1 MWHWTK
7 MGQQDPKFKRQL
19 QAILKTG
26 RESVVRPPSNGHRLG
41 DIWHSMSMVYIKF
54 DSYYKMRPLLQIAT
68 VHTLKRR
75 KRKWAPEKP
84 TCWLCKTY
92 VSHAVSFT
100 KRFYNGVYCK
110 SSSFLLS
117 SLFNFFSFLISF
129 LNWCKY
135 FIRLYESFVRFHAL
149 IFELY
154 ICLNFMHIYYIFELY
169 NVCVC
174 LFVCF
179 LFVWEYRLPKL
190 DKKPRKSSIDAI
202 SSMKFSN

>member
-1 MWHWTK
+1 
-7 MGQQDPKFKRQL
+7 
-19 QAILKTG
+19 
-26 RESVVRPPSNGHRLG
+26 
-41 DIWHSMSMVYIKF
+41 
-54 DSYYKMRPLLQIAT
+54 MRPLLQIAT

-100 KRFYNGVYCK
+100 KRFYNGVCCK

-174 LFVCF
+174 LFVLC
-179 LFVWEYRLPKL
+179 LFGSTGYPNLIKNQENQTLMQFRPWNSPTKRTLCVEHAVLLR
-190 DKKPRKSSIDAI
+190 
-202 SSMKFSN
+202 FSYVIPWSFIYSLSF